1 MRPTTKAVHLGRPPR
16 EPDQPFNT
24 PITMASTYVAG
35 GDLEYGRYGNP
46 TWSAFEAALGALE
59 GGRCLVYSSGMAAI
73 TSLLDLV
80 ALGDKVVVPRH
91 SYNGTL
97 VSLGDLEL
105 RGRLTTT
112 LVDIT
117 DTAAVAQACEDR
129 PPVGFG

>member
-1 MRPTTKAVHLGRPPR
+1 MAEPLRPDTVAVHAGRPPH
-16 EPDQPFNT
+16 EPDQPLNA

-46 TWSAFEAALGALE
+46 TWTAFETALGALE
-59 GGRCLVYSSGMAAI
+59 GGRCLAYASGMAAI

-80 ALGDKVVVPRH
+80 ALGDRVVAPRH

-105 RGRLTTT
+105 RGRITTT
-112 LVDIT
+112 LDDIT
-117 DTAAVAQACEDR
+117 DTAAVAKACED
-129 PPVGFG
+129 